1 MRCSSNMKAASSVWR
16 ATAAC
21 GLWCFLFVG
30 PARPA
35 AAAEALAA
43 SAAVV
48 AAGQWIL
55 LARTLRQE
63 RGCEAAQAA

>member
-1 MRCSSNMKAASSVWR
+1 MRSGASGLRRPAAV
-16 ATAAC
+16 
-21 GLWCFLFVG
+21 GGQCFLFVG

-63 RGCEAAQAA
+63 RGCEATQAA